1 MSSLAEIEFQHL
13 YNLLE
18 LWLIF
23 VYLDLELSGGINI
36 ASDATRLV
44 IEPAAN
50 DADKG

>member
-1 MSSLAEIEFQHL
+1 MASVRKYL
-13 YNLLE
+13 NRNRGKGGN
-18 LWLIF
+18 F